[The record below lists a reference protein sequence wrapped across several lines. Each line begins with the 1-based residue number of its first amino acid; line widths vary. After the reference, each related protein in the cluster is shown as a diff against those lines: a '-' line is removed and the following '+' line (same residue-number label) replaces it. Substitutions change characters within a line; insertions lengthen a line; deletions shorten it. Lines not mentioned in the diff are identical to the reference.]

1 MTVRFLFFKHAL
13 EWPRASGHDVHTAG
27 MMRGLAGL
35 GHQVHF
41 VANERPSAESI
52 AGLGLVTSDVL
63 ARFEGEC
70 VRRFSPPSLQARFFD
85 YWGIPPRRAAALAA
99 AADHLA
105 ADVVV
110 AVGLDAPLYLAAIES
125 AERVWY
131 AADEWV
137 IHHLS
142 QVELWQRRTWHNVR
156 DAAVKGLYERAFART
171 IDRVWVVSAPDRRA
185 ARWIAGIRHVDVVPN
200 GVDAEHFLPQN
211 VIETPETA
219 VFWGRLDFGP
229 NIQALQWF
237 IGDVWPAVRKRRPS
251 ATVSVLGFRAA
262 DEVRRLAR
270 APGVRLVPDLADIRA
285 EICRHQV
292 AIVPMVSGAG
302 IKNKL
307 LEAASLAR
315 PIVCTP
321 RATLGLTI
329 EGESPLVVRDGAA
342 PWADAL
348 DELWS
353 TPMRRL
359 ALGRAGREWA
369 RSAHTWK
376 HAASLATA
384 ALTAEPG
391 RKPREVIA

>member
-1 MTVRFLFFKHAL
+1 
-13 EWPRASGHDVHTAG
+13 
-27 MMRGLAGL
+27 MMRGLAAL
-35 GHQVHF
+35 GHDVHF
-41 VANERPSAESI
+41 VANVRPSAQST
-52 AGLGLVTSDVL
+52 AGLGLASSDVL
-63 ARFEGEC
+63 QRFDAEC
-70 VRRFSPPSLQARFFD
+70 TPRFSPPSLQARFFED
-85 YWGIPPRRAAALAA
+85 WGTPTGSAAALAS
-99 AADHLA
+99 AADQLGA
-105 ADVVV
+105 EVVV
-110 AVGLDAPLYLAAIES
+110 AVGLDAPLYLAAIQN

-142 QVELWQRRTWHNVR
+142 QVDPLRSGTWHNMR
-156 DAAVKGLYERAFART
+156 DAAIKGLYERAFAPT
-171 IDRVWVVSAPDRRA
+171 IDRVWVVSEPDRRA

-200 GVDAEHFLPQN
+200 GVDADHFLPQN
-211 VIETPETA
+211 VVETPESA

-251 ATVSVLGFRAA
+251 ATLSVLGFRAA
-262 DEVRRLAR
+262 EEVRRLAD
-270 APGVRLVPDLADIRA
+270 APGVRLVPDLDDIRT

-329 EGESPLVVRDGAA
+329 EGPSPLVVRDGAE

-353 TPMRRL
+353 TPGKRA

-369 RSAHTWK
+369 RSAHTWT
-376 HAASLATA
+376 HAARLALS
-384 ALTAEPG
+384 ALGADA
-391 RKPREVIA
+391 RPRSTEAIA

>member
-1 MTVRFLFFKHAL
+1 
-13 EWPRASGHDVHTAG
+13 
-27 MMRGLAGL
+27 MMRGLAAL
-35 GHQVHF
+35 GHEVHF
-41 VANERPSAESI
+41 VANVRPSAESTT
-52 AGLGLVTSDVL
+52 GLGLVSCDVL
-63 ARFEGEC
+63 QRFDAEC
-70 VRRFSPPSLQARFFD
+70 VRRFSPPALQARIFD
-85 YWGIPPRRAAALAA
+85 YWGIPPRHAAALAA
-99 AADHLA
+99 AADQLA

-110 AVGLDAPLYLAAIES
+110 AVGLDAPLYLAAIEG

-142 QVELWQRRTWHNVR
+142 QVHPWRAGTWHNVR
-156 DAAVKGLYERAFART
+156 DAAVKGLYERAFAPT
-171 IDRVWVVSAPDRRA
+171 IDRAWVVSEPDRRA
-185 ARWIAGIRHVDVVPN
+185 ARWIAGIRLVDVVPN
-200 GVDAEHFLPQN
+200 GVDADHFLPQD
-211 VIETPETA
+211 VVESPETA

-237 IGDVWPAVRKRRPS
+237 IGEVWPAVRKRRPA
-251 ATVSVLGFRAA
+251 ATLSVLGFRATA
-262 DEVRRLAR
+262 DVRRLADV
-270 APGVRLVPDLADIRA
+270 PGVRLVPDLADIRA

-292 AIVPMVSGAG
+292 AVVPMVSGAG

-315 PIVCTP
+315 PIVCTT

-329 EGESPLVVRDGAA
+329 EGASPLVVRDGAE

-353 TPMRRL
+353 TPAKRM

-369 RSAHTWK
+369 RSSHTWT
-376 HAASLATA
+376 HAASLALSGLA
-384 ALTAEPG
+384 SDA
-391 RKPREVIA
+391 RRRPRVLIA

>member
-1 MTVRFLFFKHAL
+1 VRFLFFKHAL

-27 MMRGLAGL
+27 MMRGLAAL
-35 GHQVHF
+35 GHDVHF
-41 VANERPSAESI
+41 VSIVRPSPQST
-52 AGLGLVTSDVL
+52 AGLGLASRHVL
-63 ARFEGEC
+63 QQFEGDC

-85 YWGIPPRRAAALAA
+85 YWGVPVGHAAALAS
-99 AADHLA
+99 AADQFD

-142 QVELWQRRTWHNVR
+142 QVDVRRAGTWHNVR
-156 DAAVKGLYERAFART
+156 DAAVKGLYERAFSPT
-171 IDRVWVVSAPDRRA
+171 IDRVWVVSEPDRRA
-185 ARWIAGIRHVDVVPN
+185 ARWIAGIRQVDVVPN
-200 GVDAEHFLPQN
+200 GVDADHFLPQN
-211 VIETPETA
+211 VVETPETA

-237 IGDVWPAVRKRRPS
+237 IGEVWPSVRQRRPS
-251 ATVSVLGFRAA
+251 AVVSVLGFRAVEQVRKLA
-262 DEVRRLAR
+262 DV
-270 APGVRLVPDLADIRA
+270 PGVRLVPDLADIRA

-329 EGESPLVVRDGAA
+329 EGESPLVVRDGAES
-342 PWADAL
+342 WADAL

-359 ALGRAGREWA
+359 ALGRAGRDWA
-369 RSAHTWK
+369 RSSHTWN
-376 HAASLATA
+376 HAASLAVS
-384 ALTAEPG
+384 ALVAD
-391 RKPREVIA
+391 PRRRSRDEVVA

>member
-1 MTVRFLFFKHAL
+1 MRFLFFKHAL

-27 MMRGLAGL
+27 MIRGLAAL
-35 GHQVHF
+35 GHEVHF
-41 VANERPSAESI
+41 IANVRPSAEST
-52 AGLGLVTSDVL
+52 AGLGLASTEIL

-70 VRRFSPPSLQARFFD
+70 TRRFSPPALQRRFFD
-85 YWGIPPRRAAALAA
+85 YWGVSPRRAAALAS
-99 AADHLA
+99 AADQLD

-110 AVGLDAPLYLAAIES
+110 AVGLDAPLYLAAVES

-142 QVELWQRRTWHNVR
+142 QVDPRRRGTWHNIR
-156 DAAVKGLYERAFART
+156 DAAIKGLYERAFAST

-200 GVDAEHFLPQN
+200 GVDADHFLPQN
-211 VIETPETA
+211 VMETPETA

-237 IGDVWPAVRKRRPS
+237 IGAVWPQVRKRRPS
-251 ATVSVLGFRAA
+251 AVVSVLGFRAV
-262 DEVRRLAR
+262 EEIRRLADL
-270 APGVRLVPDLADIRA
+270 PGVRLVPDLADIRA
-285 EICRHQV
+285 EICRHQI

-315 PIVCTP
+315 PIICTP

-329 EGESPLVVRDGAA
+329 DGESPLVVRDGAA

-353 TPMRRL
+353 TPARRQ

-369 RSAHTWK
+369 RSSHTWN
-376 HAASLATA
+376 HTAGLAVS
-384 ALTAEPG
+384 ALSADARRP
-391 RKPREVIA
+391 PREVIA

>member
-1 MTVRFLFFKHAL
+1 
-13 EWPRASGHDVHTAG
+13 
-27 MMRGLAGL
+27 MMRGLAAL
-35 GHQVHF
+35 GHDVHF
-41 VANERPSAESI
+41 VANVRPSAAST
-52 AGLGLVTSDVL
+52 AGLGLATCDVL
-63 ARFEGEC
+63 QRFDAEC
-70 VRRFSPPSLQARFFD
+70 VRQFSPPALQARFFG
-85 YWGIPPRRAAALAA
+85 YWGTPTRHAAALAV
-99 AADHLA
+99 AADQLD

-110 AVGLDAPLYLAAIES
+110 AVGLDAPLYLSAIEG

-142 QVELWQRRTWHNVR
+142 QVDPWRAGTWHNVR
-156 DAAVKGLYERAFART
+156 DAAIKGLYERAFAPT
-171 IDRVWVVSAPDRRA
+171 IDRVWVVSEPDRRA
-185 ARWIAGIRHVDVVPN
+185 ARWIAGIRLVDVVPN
-200 GVDAEHFLPQN
+200 GVDADHFLPQN
-211 VIETPETA
+211 VVETPETA

-237 IGDVWPAVRKRRPS
+237 IRDVWPAVRKRRPS
-251 ATVSVLGFRAA
+251 ATVSVLGFRAS
-262 DEVRRLAR
+262 DDVRRLTD

-315 PIVCTP
+315 PIVCTS

-329 EGESPLVVRDGAA
+329 EGASPLVVRDGAE

-353 TPMRRL
+353 TPAKRM

-369 RSAHTWK
+369 RSSHTWTQ
-376 HAASLATA
+376 AASLALS
-384 ALTAEPG
+384 ALASDARRPSD
-391 RKPREVIA
+391 EVIA